1 MNNANTSDKLNQ
13 YWREHVDACR
23 DSGESGAAYCEHH
36 QLSYHRFNYWRRK
49 FRELDG
55 RVQLTPCESPGFAR
69 VLTSRSESLCGLSL
83 ALPNGL
89 VIQDISETN
98 VGVVRQLL
106 AVL

>member
-1 MNNANTSDKLNQ
+1 MSKSAASKQQSQ
-13 YWREHVDACR
+13 YWREHIDACKA
-23 DSGESGAAYCEHH
+23 SGSSGAAYCQLH
-36 QLSYHRFNYWRRK
+36 QLTYHRFNYWRRK
-49 FRELDG
+49 FRELVS
-55 RVQLTPCESPGFAR
+55 RAQLTTCESTGFAR
-69 VLTSRSESLCGLSL
+69 VLANRSDLPSGLSL